1 MTIVRK
7 FQLPQ
12 NTQLPST
19 PAPQGQPGTDF
30 DIPEINTHFI
40 DNLFQDPA
48 FLDRFDASYQQT
60 ALMGIAAQEP
70 DHSTETAEIQN
81 LLEIEFPTQPKN

>member
-1 MTIVRK
+1 MG
-7 FQLPQ
+7 
-12 NTQLPST
+12 
-19 PAPQGQPGTDF
+19 AGTDF
-30 DIPEINTHFI
+30 DIPEINTHVI